1 VCGFTT
7 KGFVNYRLYYAKGG
21 QNRLIWLL
29 LVLIR
34 ALTTVNRP
42 KTPHNFHSRHKT
54 KPYPRISSP
63 VSVNIQKHTN
73 VDQAVNLNTFV
84 C

>member
-1 VCGFTT
+1 MGYI
-7 KGFVNYRLYYAKGG
+7 FVKGG
-21 QNRLIWLL
+21 QNRLAWLL
-29 LVLIR
+29 FMLMKV
-34 ALTTVNRP
+34 LTTVNRP

-54 KPYPRISSP
+54 KPYPHISGP
-63 VSVNIQKHTN
+63 GSVNTQKHLG

>member
-1 VCGFTT
+1 MCYIFT
-7 KGFVNYRLYYAKGG
+7 KKG
-21 QNRLIWLL
+21 QNGLIWLL
-29 LVLIR
+29 LVLRR

-54 KPYPRISSP
+54 KPYPPLSNP
-63 VSVNIQKHTN
+63 GSVNIKKHIG
-73 VDQAVNLNTFV
+73 VGQAVNLNTFV

>member
-1 VCGFTT
+1 MGSQQKVLLITCYI
-7 KGFVNYRLYYAKGG
+7 FVKEE
-21 QNRLIWLL
+21 QNGLIWLL
-29 LVLIR
+29 LVLRR

-54 KPYPRISSP
+54 KPHPHISSP
-63 VSVNIQKHTN
+63 GFVNIQKHTS
-73 VDQAVNLNTFV
+73 VGQAVNLNTFV